1 MTGSAWA
8 PTRSKNKASTPL
20 SPIVSAALA
29 GEHHANDE
37 RNAPALAPLDAEE
50 PGEPH
55 LGILAVVAPPR
66 CKPQPKP
73 QGPTGAAAQT
83 WSVPGAQ
90 ELSATNAIQHDRLGE
105 AKVFTKPRRPSSW
118 DYPEA
123 VEAGR
128 WGNGRHRC

>member
-1 MTGSAWA
+1 MIPRVYQPGWF
-8 PTRSKNKASTPL
+8 PRL
-20 SPIVSAALA
+20 EDAALA
-29 GEHHANDE
+29 DRERRAGGEHHANDE

-73 QGPTGAAAQT
+73 QGPTGAAAQA

-90 ELSATNAIQHDRLGE
+90 ELSAMNAIQHDRLGE